1 MYVPDNYDL
10 WKSHDAEQQKQL
22 DRLPRCSECERPI
35 QEEFCY
41 EVNGELV
48 CDECMNNNHRKWV
61 DDYVE

>member
-1 MYVPDNYDL
+1 MYIPDNYDL
-10 WKSHDAEQQKQL
+10 FKQHDAEQQKQL

-35 QEEFCY
+35 QDEFCF

-61 DDYVE
+61 EDFIE

>member
-61 DDYVE
+61 DD